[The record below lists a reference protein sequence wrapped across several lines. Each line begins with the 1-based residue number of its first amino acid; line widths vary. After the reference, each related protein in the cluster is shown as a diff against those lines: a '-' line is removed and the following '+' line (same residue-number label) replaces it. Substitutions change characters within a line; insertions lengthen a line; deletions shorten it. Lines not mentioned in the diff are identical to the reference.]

1 MGIGHLTGIG
11 SAASARMQ
19 SRHRWGILKF
29 GKSDLDIGHG
39 LKWKNEKNNAL
50 HAQGIQR
57 KTQHCRRIGYLQSM
71 RMILKHAPRWF
82 WGTSFWLAWTFWA
95 VGAHAQT
102 PLRFADDMAERTR
115 ACTAC
120 HGEQG
125 RAGPDGYYPRLAGK
139 PAGYLHNQLRNFA
152 EGRRHYELM
161 TRLVDPLSDAYLGEM
176 AQYFAD
182 LQLPYAPPK
191 TNNAITPDRLA
202 RGQQLV
208 TQGDASRGLPACT
221 QCHGARLTGVQPN
234 VPGLLGLPLDYL
246 NAQLGAW
253 QTRQRRAHAPD
264 CMAEIVQRMP
274 AGDLITVSSWLA
286 RQALPSDTR
295 PAAQPP
301 AGPALPEALR
311 CGSAP
316 ELSAQNPAKPVKG
329 SRP

>member
-1 MGIGHLTGIG
+1 
-11 SAASARMQ
+11 
-19 SRHRWGILKF
+19 
-29 GKSDLDIGHG
+29 
-39 LKWKNEKNNAL
+39 
-50 HAQGIQR
+50 
-57 KTQHCRRIGYLQSM
+57 
-71 RMILKHAPRWF
+71 MILKHAPRWF
-82 WGTSFWLAWTFWA
+82 WGRSLWLAWTLLA
-95 VGAHAQT
+95 AGAQAQT
-102 PLRFADDMAERTR
+102 SPRFADDMAERTR

-161 TRLVDPLSDAYLGEM
+161 TRLVDPLTDAYLGEM

-182 LQLPYAPPK
+182 LQLPYPAPK
-191 TNNAITPDRLA
+191 ANNAISPDRLA

-208 TQGDASRGLPACT
+208 TQGDAARGLPACT
-221 QCHGARLTGVQPN
+221 QCHGVRLTGVQPN

-274 AGDLITVSSWLA
+274 ASDLIAVSSWLA
-286 RQALPSDTR
+286 RQALPTDTR
-295 PAAQPP
+295 PAERPP

-316 ELSAQNPAKPVKG
+316 ELSAQGPAKPLKVV
-329 SRP
+329 RP